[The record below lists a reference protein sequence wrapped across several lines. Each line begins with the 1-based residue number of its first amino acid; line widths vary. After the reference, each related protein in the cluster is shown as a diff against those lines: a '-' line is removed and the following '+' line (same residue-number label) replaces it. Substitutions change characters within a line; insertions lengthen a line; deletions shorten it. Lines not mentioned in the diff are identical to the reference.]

1 MYVLLATILQRH
13 GSKEVPNTGK
23 RGRENMS
30 PNGEGIRERHQ
41 TWQKGKKSTTFLANL
56 KSQPHLRPE
65 GKTKARVIRS
75 NVSINYFIFCQA
87 V

>member
-41 TWQKGKKSTTFLANL
+41 TWQKGKKKHYVSSQSE
-56 KSQPHLRPE
+56 KSASLETRREDQSQ
-65 GKTKARVIRS
+65 GDKV
-75 NVSINYFIFCQA
+75 
-87 V
+87 